1 MECVSLNEVF
11 WLDVKNLLSPDW
23 EGTKYPR
30 SGGMGENTPFCQTKL
45 EKGAW
50 QWSLQCFNILTFIFR
65 QYKPADVEAL
75 VLRKEE
81 AVKKEQQQPQQQQQ
95 QSKKRRVIS
104 KQQQQQQQ
112 RKLSNP
118 RWWIRE

>member
-1 MECVSLNEVF
+1 MPIVWPILA
-11 WLDVKNLLSPDW
+11 
-23 EGTKYPR
+23 
-30 SGGMGENTPFCQTKL
+30 
-45 EKGAW
+45 AW
-50 QWSLQCFNILTFIFR
+50 FSNMPANWIITILGICFNILTFIFR